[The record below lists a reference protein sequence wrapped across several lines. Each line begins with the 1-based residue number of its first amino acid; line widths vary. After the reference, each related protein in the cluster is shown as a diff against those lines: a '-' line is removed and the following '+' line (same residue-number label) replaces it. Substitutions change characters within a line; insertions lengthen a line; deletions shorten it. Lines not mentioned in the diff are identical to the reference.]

1 MKKILNIFASLLLIL
16 CFFALIAWLG
26 YTFWQAY
33 QPSPTR
39 LQGQIEAQQYSISS
53 KVPGRIAEV
62 YVRKGDQVRKGQAV
76 FRLRSPELEAKIEQ
90 AEAGQMAAEALAE
103 EAEIGARKQ
112 QIAAA
117 KNTWK
122 TAQAAA
128 ELAEKTF
135 ARVENLFQ
143 DGVIAAQKRDEALAQ
158 RDAARNKAQ
167 AAFQIYEMTK
177 EGARAQTKR
186 AARQKEKMAAGA
198 VAEVKAYAADLKITS
213 WYDGE
218 VSQVLLHPGEL
229 APQGFPVVSVVDMA
243 ESWLVLHIRED
254 VLNDWQP
261 GTEFDGIIPALGNKK
276 VRFKVSHIAVLGDYA
291 TWRATNVKKDFD
303 MRTFEVEARPV
314 KPVENLRAGMSVLV
328 F

>member
-1 MKKILNIFASLLLIL
+1 MNTLASLLVVL
-16 CFFALIAWLG
+16 CFVALFVWLA

-53 KVPGRIAEV
+53 KIAGRIAEV
-62 YVRKGDQVRKGQAV
+62 YVRKGDLVRKGQPV
-76 FRLRSPELEAKIEQ
+76 FCLRSPELKAKIEQ

-122 TAQAAA
+122 TAEAAA
-128 ELAEKTF
+128 ELAEKTYE
-135 ARVENLFQ
+135 RVEILFQ
-143 DGVIAAQKRDEALAQ
+143 DGVIAAQKRDEAKAK
-158 RDAARNKAQ
+158 RDAARSNAQ

-177 EGARAQTKR
+177 EGTRSQTKR

-198 VAEVKAYAADLKITS
+198 VAEVKAYAADLEITS

-229 APQGFPVVSVVDMA
+229 APQGFPVVTVVDMA
-243 ESWLVLHIRED
+243 DSWLVLHIRED

-261 GTEFDGIIPALGNKK
+261 GTEFEGTLPALDGKK
-276 VRFKVSHIAVLGDYA
+276 VRFRVSHVAVLGEYA
-291 TWRATNVKKDFD
+291 TWRATNVKKEFD

-314 KPVENLRAGMSVLV
+314 APVENLRAGMSVLV